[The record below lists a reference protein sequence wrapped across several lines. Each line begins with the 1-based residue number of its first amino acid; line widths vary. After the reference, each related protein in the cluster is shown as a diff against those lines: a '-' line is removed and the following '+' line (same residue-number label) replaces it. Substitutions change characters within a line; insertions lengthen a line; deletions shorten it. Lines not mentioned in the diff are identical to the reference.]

1 MKLEKLAPWNWF
13 KNEEEQAGS
22 TLPVRRSESA
32 VRHQDPLLAAHE
44 EIDRLFDSFARGLG
58 FPSLRFGH
66 QLAPSLG
73 AVWLK
78 PSLDLSST
86 EKEYTVT
93 VELPGV
99 EQEDVTLQL
108 EGDTL
113 VIRGEKK
120 HEEKESK
127 KDFYRVERSYGSFQR
142 TLSLPQDADQDGIQ
156 AKFDKG
162 VLTLTIPRRSD
173 APRLSRSIEIG
184 QG

>member
-13 KNEEEQAGS
+13 KKEEEQAGS
-22 TLPVRRSESA
+22 ALPVRRSETA
-32 VRHQDPLLAAHE
+32 VQHHDPLLAAHQ
-44 EIDRLFDSFARGLG
+44 EIDRLFDSFARGFG
-58 FPSLRFGH
+58 FPSLRLGR
-66 QLAPSLG
+66 QLAPSLE
-73 AVWLK
+73 AALLK
-78 PSLDLSST
+78 PSLDLSAS

-99 EQEDVTLQL
+99 EREDVGLQL

-113 VIRGEKK
+113 MIRGEKK

-142 TLSLPQDADQDGIQ
+142 MLTLPQDADTESIQ
-156 AKFDKG
+156 ARFEKG
-162 VLTLTIPRRSD
+162 VLTVDIPRHTT
-173 APRLSRSIEIG
+173 APRSSRSIKID

>member
-13 KNEEEQAGS
+13 KKEEEQAGS
-22 TLPVRRSESA
+22 SVPVRRPETA
-32 VRHQDPLLAAHE
+32 MRRQDPLLAAHE
-44 EIDRLFDSFARGLG
+44 EIDRLFDSFARGFG
-58 FPSLRFGH
+58 FPSLRLGR
-66 QLAPSLG
+66 QLGSALE
-73 AVWLK
+73 AAWLK
-78 PSLDLSST
+78 PSLDLSAT

-99 EQEDVTLQL
+99 EQEDVELQL

-113 VIRGEKK
+113 MIRGEKK

-142 TLSLPQDADQDGIQ
+142 MLTLPQDADTDGIG
-156 AKFDKG
+156 ARFEKG
-162 VLTLTIPRRSD
+162 VLAITIPRNAA
-173 APRLSRSIEIG
+173 APRSSRSIHI